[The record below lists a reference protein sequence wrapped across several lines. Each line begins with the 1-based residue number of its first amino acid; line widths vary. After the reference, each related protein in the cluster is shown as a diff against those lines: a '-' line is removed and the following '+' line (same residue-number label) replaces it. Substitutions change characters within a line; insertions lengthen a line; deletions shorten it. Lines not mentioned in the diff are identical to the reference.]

1 MQPKKFTG
9 KLIAIDMYNCGVN
22 EVNDTEKAKT
32 LLQEGCDEY
41 RMNSHE
47 LLVCQEEGQSEY
59 SISAPCK
66 QGHVTLHVY
75 PKLGFIA
82 ADIFSCYDA
91 ADPAGMARYL
101 RSAFDCDKAKITLLD
116 RGDFGSKYDMKPNHR
131 SNIKFIRRTQNV
143 TKNVGAQLKK
153 MMLKPRGI

>member
-9 KLIAIDMYNCGVN
+9 KLIAIDMYNCGIN
-22 EVNDTEKAKT
+22 EISDTDKAEEL
-32 LLQEGCDEY
+32 LLQGCEKFK
-41 RMNSHE
+41 MQKQQII
-47 LLVCQEEGQSEY
+47 CTQEEGKSEY
-59 SISAPCK
+59 SLLASCK
-66 QGHVTLHVY
+66 QGHVTLHIY
-75 PKLGFIA
+75 PALGFIA
-82 ADIFSCYDA
+82 ADIFTCFDE

-131 SNIKFIRRTQNV
+131 SKIKFIRRTQNV
-143 TKNVGAQLKK
+143 TKNVGDKLKK

>member
-9 KLIAIDMYNCGVN
+9 KLIAIDMYNC
-22 EVNDTEKAKT
+22 DHADILDATKA
-32 LLQEGCDEY
+32 Q
-41 RMNSHE
+41 E
-47 LLVCQEEGQSEY
+47 LLEKGCEEFKLLKQQVICSQEEGKNEY
-59 SISAPCK
+59 SLLASCR
-66 QGHVTLHVY
+66 QGHVTLHIY
-75 PKLGFIA
+75 PDLGFIA
-82 ADIFSCYDA
+82 ADIFSCYDD

>member
-9 KLIAIDMYNCGVN
+9 KLIAIDMYICGVN

-59 SISAPCK
+59 SISALCK

-82 ADIFSCYDA
+82 ADIFSCYDD
-91 ADPAGMARYL
+91 ADPAGMAHYL
-101 RSAFDCDKAKITLLD
+101 RIAYTCDKAKITLLNL
-116 RGDFGSKYDMKPNHR
+116 REYISKYDMKPNHR

>member
-32 LLQEGCDEY
+32 LLQ
-41 RMNSHE
+41 
-47 LLVCQEEGQSEY
+47 VCQEEGQSEY
-59 SISAPCK
+59 SISVLCK

-82 ADIFSCYDA
+82 ADIFSCYDD